1 MILEGLAGS
10 FVAQDLDKAFLLEA
24 GGAAGELGP
33 DLQGFLHI
41 VAHGKLHFEI
51 IPYAKLGLALYP
63 GQAGTDS
70 LFCLGS
76 LWVRMNLNP
85 MKVSIF
91 PSTRAFTLLKS

>member
-70 LFCLGS
+70 LFCFGKPLGADKFES
-76 LWVRMNLNP
+76 